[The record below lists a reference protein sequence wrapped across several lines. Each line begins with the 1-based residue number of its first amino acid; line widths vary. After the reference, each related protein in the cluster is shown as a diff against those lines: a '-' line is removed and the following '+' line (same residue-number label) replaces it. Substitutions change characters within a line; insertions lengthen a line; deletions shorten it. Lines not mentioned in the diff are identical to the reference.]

1 MAATS
6 SAHIYCRV
14 SSQGQEDGYSL
25 ATQETACRSWCAERG
40 LAVASVAR
48 EVWSGGDR
56 HRPELDKL
64 LAQLTPGDVV
74 LAHSQDRLSRGG
86 QMDTALIV
94 GHIWDA
100 GATLELVTEE
110 FEQSETGALIR
121 NVRAFSAALHLEKIR
136 EATQRGRR
144 ARVAA
149 GKPIVSPKAPYGYQW
164 RADKDGYDLD
174 PMTAPVVRMIF
185 DWALDGVT
193 LRGICSK
200 LMDRGIASPTGNPK
214 WTPAVIRNLL
224 LRPIYTGSA
233 VAYRK
238 RAERKPGGGYRQRP
252 GRPDEWVT
260 VPNVAEAIVTPD
272 EQTAVAARM
281 EWNQAHSTRN
291 NRDPGATLLRAGIAR
306 CGHCGWSLAVA
317 HPPADRPGSAP
328 QYRCVRAEQQGAGC
342 PRPTI
347 AASLIDDAVW
357 AKVAAVLRDPDII
370 AREVERRRTDGG
382 LERDLTAIERLL
394 AGIAEKQANTARAIT
409 AVGDDSAAAPLIA
422 ELKALAAQKT
432 AAENER
438 TELQQRITNRDGEAA
453 KVKALAEWCA
463 TIGGKLDNLS
473 YDKKRLA
480 LEALGVQV
488 MIYRPGAVNSA
499 GEPYP
504 RWEMTMAPH
513 PPDRSIVYPSTRR

>member
-1 MAATS
+1 MTTPR
-6 SAHIYCRV
+6 AHIYCRV

-25 ATQETACRSWCAERG
+25 DTQEAACRSWCAERG
-40 LAVASVAR
+40 LTVVSVAR

-56 HRPELDKL
+56 HRPELDTL
-64 LAQLTPGDVV
+64 LARLAPGDVV

-144 ARVAA
+144 ARIAA
-149 GKPIVSPKAPYGYQW
+149 GKPIVSPKAPYGYRW
-164 RADKDGYDLD
+164 KTDKDGYDLD
-174 PMTAPVVRMIF
+174 PTTAPVVRMIF
-185 DWALDGVT
+185 DWALDGTT
-193 LRGICSK
+193 LRGICSR
-200 LMDRGIASPTGNPK
+200 LMERGIASPTGNPK
-214 WTPAVIRNLL
+214 WTPSVIRNLL
-224 LRPIYTGSA
+224 LRPVYTGSA

-238 RAERKPGGGYRQRP
+238 RAERKSGGGYRQRP

-260 VPNVAEAIVTPD
+260 IPNVAEAIITPD
-272 EQTAVAARM
+272 EQAAVAARM

-291 NRDPGATLLRAGIAR
+291 NRDPEATLLRAGIAR

-317 HPPADRPGSAP
+317 HPPADRPGSAA

-357 AKVAAVLRDPDII
+357 AKVAGVLRDPNII

-382 LERDLTAIERLL
+382 LERELTALAKIV
-394 AGIAEKQANTARAIT
+394 AGIAEKQANTARAIA
-409 AVGDDSAAAPLIA
+409 AVGDEATAAPLIV
-422 ELKALAAQKT
+422 ELKSLAAQKT
-432 AAENER
+432 AAEIELA
-438 TELQQRITNRDGEAA
+438 ELQQRITDREAETA

-463 TIGGKLDNLS
+463 TIGGKLDSLS

-488 MIYRPGAVNSA
+488 KIYRPGAVDQA
-499 GEPYP
+499 GDPYP
-504 RWEMTMAPH
+504 RWELTMAPNL
-513 PPDRSIVYPSTRR
+513 PNDSVVYPSTRR